1 MRFLT
6 LALVLLFLISSH
18 VRASGQGYYRY
29 PSVHNDTVVFSAEG
43 DLWKT
48 TLAGGVATRLTTN
61 HGREVFPAISPD
73 GKHIVFLAEYDGP
86 VNLYLMPI
94 AGGSPERLTY
104 SEGFIIPRGW
114 TRDHQVLYATNE
126 RSAFDSDFQLVKI
139 HPETRKQSWLP
150 LSQAYE
156 GSFNDQ
162 DALFFTRTPGAD
174 NFIRHYQ
181 GGTAQNIWKY
191 TDGKE
196 AMPLTKDYPGTSNH
210 PVYWN
215 KRVYFVTDRGGP
227 ANLWS
232 MDTDGKDLTQHTFHK
247 GQDVGF
253 PSQHNGQF
261 VYQLGPDIYT
271 LDLKL
276 ADAQPQKI
284 EITLASDFEQR
295 RARWLP
301 WPAPY
306 LSGYDLSPDSTQL
319 ALTAR
324 GQVTLLPIKD
334 GRTIT
339 IPNPGKEVFFESARY
354 LSETSYLLAVA
365 SEGIYQSFW
374 LLPVS
379 GGQNAIKIHQTDRTV
394 VHGPTVSP
402 DNEFFV
408 WSDALSRVWLTHI
421 HSGESEVIRAFET
434 RYSEPHDFSWS
445 PDSQWLTFAAQAS
458 NLNDQIY
465 LYSLSEN
472 TLTTITDDRTNSH
485 LPLWSHSGKWLMFV
499 SQRFFS
505 SRVTTPNGLNQPEPY
520 SDTTTG
526 IFMYAMD
533 PEALWPFEQENELFQ
548 QKFAQVMAREQ
559 KQASDREPHT
569 INVQLQ
575 GLSDRLYQVPL
586 SPGDYRA
593 LGFSA
598 GCLHWLEPDSGNT
611 FTLRSLKIDNDPDNQ
626 PFTSASGI
634 TGFMP
639 GQSGE
644 QILIHGENNKFA
656 LIPAGT
662 PVENVEVKPISL
674 DSWRL
679 HISPQDE
686 WRQLLTSVWTTLRDY
701 FADRSMSGADWPA
714 QLESHLQT
722 LDRVSDRHDLNHLI
736 GDMLSRLGVLHLNL
750 GRGDQR
756 LNDKW
761 SMESSLGAVVTQEE
775 NGLTINHIYRTD
787 PNFPHLRS
795 PLARPGSVI
804 SEGDQIIAIN
814 SLPLDSEQASEKLL
828 TFKGDSQVLLDI
840 KKPGLPEPVQQIVWP
855 LSSGESAKLRYH
867 SWVYHKQRQTEQLGE
882 GRLGYVHLQGLESEN
897 FEQWVQQFYPV
908 YNRGGLILDLRYN
921 TGGNI
926 DSWITSRLQ
935 RKAVTFNTVQGVTV
949 DWNLP
954 YAFRGHTVV
963 LINEHTRSDAEELA
977 ENLRQLGLATI
988 IGTRSWGGTIWM
1000 FLSDLMDHGSLTVPY
1015 RAGFKASGRW
1025 TAENWGVEPDI
1036 YIDNLPYA
1044 TTYNGQDAQLEKAI
1058 SFLLD
1063 QLEKEPVELPQRPD
1077 FPITRP

>member
-6 LALVLLFLISSH
+6 LHLVLWFLICSH
-18 VRASGQGYYRY
+18 VSASDEGYYRY
-29 PSVHNDTVVFSAEG
+29 PSVHNDSVVFSAEG

-48 TLAGGVATRLTTN
+48 TLTGGVATRLTTN
-61 HGREVFPAISPD
+61 HGREVMPAISPD
-73 GKHIVFLAEYDGP
+73 GKSIVFLAEYDGP

-94 AGGSPERLTY
+94 TGGSPERLTF
-104 SEGFIIPRGW
+104 SEGFAIPIGW

-126 RSAFDSDFQLVKI
+126 RSAFDTDFQLVKI
-139 HPETRKQSWLP
+139 DPETRKQSWLP
-150 LSQAYE
+150 LAQAYE
-156 GSFNDQ
+156 GSFSEQ
-162 DALFFTRTPGAD
+162 GALFFTRTAGAD

-196 AMPLTKDYPGTSNH
+196 AIPLTKDYPGTSNH

-215 KRVYFVTDRGGP
+215 KRVYFVTDRDGSG
-227 ANLWS
+227 NLWS
-232 MDTDGKDLTQHTFHK
+232 MDTDGKDLIQHTFHK

-261 VYQLGPDIYT
+261 VYQLGPDLFA

-276 ADAQPQKI
+276 PDAQPKKI
-284 EITLASDFEQR
+284 AITLASDFEQR
-295 RARWLP
+295 RSRWLP
-301 WPAPY
+301 WPASY

-339 IPNPGKEVFFESARY
+339 IPNPGKEVFFESAQY
-354 LSETSYLLAVA
+354 LTETSHLLAIA
-365 SEGIYQSFW
+365 SEGVYQSFW

-379 GGQNAIKIHQTDRTV
+379 GGQNAIKIHQTDKTV
-394 VHGPTVSP
+394 MYGPVVSP

-421 HSGESEVIRAFET
+421 RSGESEIIREFET
-434 RYSEPHDFSWS
+434 RYNEPHDFSWS

-465 LYSLSEN
+465 LYNLLEN

-485 LPLWSHSGKWLMFV
+485 LPLWSPSGKWLIFV

-505 SRVTTPNGLNQPEPY
+505 SRVPTPNGLNQPEPY
-520 SDTTTG
+520 SDATTG

-533 PEALWPFEQENELFQ
+533 PEAIWPFEQENELLQ
-548 QKFAQVMAREQ
+548 QKYARMMARKQEQ
-559 KQASDREPHT
+559 TNNQEPPA

-586 SPGDYRA
+586 PPGDYRT

-598 GCLHWLEPDSGNT
+598 GYLLWFEPDSENT
-611 FTLRSLKIDNDPDNQ
+611 FALRSLKIDNDPGNQ

-634 TGFMP
+634 MGYIP
-639 GQSGE
+639 SLSGE
-644 QILIHGENNKFA
+644 QILVHSESNEFA
-656 LIPAGT
+656 LIPAGA
-662 PVENVEVKPISL
+662 PIENIKTSPISL

-686 WRQLLTSVWTTLRDY
+686 WRQLLTSAWTILRDF
-701 FADRSMSGADWPA
+701 FADRSMSGVDWSA
-714 QLESHLQT
+714 QLESHLQM
-722 LDRVSDRHDLNHLI
+722 LDRVGDRHDLNHLI
-736 GDMLSRLGVLHLNL
+736 GDMLSRLGVLHLSL

-756 LNDKW
+756 FNDKW
-761 SMESSLGAVVTQEE
+761 SMESSLGAVVTQGE
-775 NGLTINHIYRTD
+775 NGLTVDQIYRTD
-787 PNFPHLRS
+787 PNFPHQRS

-804 SEGDQIIAIN
+804 REGDQIIAIN
-814 SLPLDSEQASEKLL
+814 GLSLDSEQAFGKLL

-840 KKPGLPEPVQQIVWP
+840 KKPDLPEPVQQIVWP
-855 LSSGESAKLRYH
+855 LSPGEAASLRYRD
-867 SWVYHKQRQTEQLGE
+867 WVYDKQLRTEQHGE
-882 GRLGYVHLQGLESEN
+882 GKLGYVHLRGLQSED
-897 FEQWVQQFYPV
+897 FEQWVQQFYPIH
-908 YNRGGLILDLRYN
+908 NRGGLILDLRYN
-921 TGGNI
+921 IGGNI

-935 RKAVTFNTVQGVTV
+935 RKAVTFNTVQGSTV

-954 YAFRGHTVV
+954 YAFRGHVVV
-963 LINEHTRSDAEELA
+963 LINEHSHSDAEELA

-988 IGTRSWGGTIWM
+988 IGTRTWGGTIWM
-1000 FLSDLMDHGSLTVPY
+1000 FFSELMDHGSITVPY
-1015 RAGFKASGRW
+1015 RAGFKATGRW

-1036 YIDNLPYA
+1036 QIDNLPHA
-1044 TTYNGQDAQLEKAI
+1044 TYNGQDAQLEKAI
-1058 SFLLD
+1058 SYLLD
-1063 QLEKEPVELPQRPD
+1063 KLEQEPVELPQRPE
-1077 FPITRP
+1077 FPITHP